1 MILVWSGRNSAKVA
15 WWCLIGQHVIPWPL
29 LVGVHGGD
37 LCLGRN
43 FMKFVVVP
51 HYII

>member
-1 MILVWSGRNSAKVA
+1 MGAY
-15 WWCLIGQHVIPWPL
+15 
-29 LVGVHGGD
+29 GGAS
-37 LCLGRN
+37 CLGRN